1 MSVAPPAPIGLRGAR
16 ALGVRGQ
23 DEMASAALPQ
33 IAMGEPVSTAAAR
46 VDRSGERAL
55 VEACQRG
62 DRDAFDTL
70 VTRYQRNLY
79 RLCYRYV
86 NDHSDANDLAQEAFL
101 KAYKAIGRFRGDAAF
116 STWLYRIAV
125 NTCLNFRAARKPQ
138 SEPLAES
145 LADGRRGVGEDI
157 EQRER
162 AARVRAAVERLPE
175 KQRLTLILKIYQ
187 DLTHEQVAEI
197 LGSSVGTV
205 KANLF
210 HALGNLRRLLKA
222 GETS

>member
-1 MSVAPPAPIGLRGAR
+1 
-16 ALGVRGQ
+16 
-23 DEMASAALPQ
+23 MATEALPQ

-46 VDRSGERAL
+46 VDRSEERAL

-62 DRDAFDTL
+62 EREAFDVL
-70 VTRYQRNLY
+70 VTRYQRHVY

-138 SEPLAES
+138 AEPLAES
-145 LADGRRGVGEDI
+145 LADGRRGVGEEI
-157 EQRER
+157 ERRER
-162 AARVRAAVERLPE
+162 AGRVREAVERLPE

-210 HALGNLRRLLKA
+210 HALGNLRRLLQA
-222 GETS
+222 GGTS